1 MNQPTGT
8 SQYKLTD
15 LVDISTLGEILD
27 NLYVAAH
34 IPSAIID
41 MEGNFLTGAGWQR
54 ICLNFHRKNPETA
67 KLCKQSDTL
76 IWDEIGAGKPYVI
89 YDCPLGLVD
98 SCCPVIIEGRH
109 LANVFTGQMLHT
121 PPDDE
126 MIDHFRMQARQ
137 YGFDEKAYL
146 EALSEVPVFSPE
158 KHKAIL
164 DLLSQLAGQIAQ
176 MGLNNLRILEQKKK
190 LEESEELYRSLF
202 QTNRSTMLIVNP
214 ATGDIVD
221 ANPAACVF
229 YGYSR
234 EEITG
239 KKIFDINMLTKDQ
252 IQRDLQR
259 AREEEHQHFYFR
271 HRLADGE
278 IRDVEVY
285 AGPITRHGEELLY
298 SIIHDITD
306 RKRAENAIRKS
317 EEQWDRTFNSF
328 ADIVTLQ
335 DVDFRL
341 VKVNQAVCDYLA
353 VSRREIV
360 GRYCYELFHGVEEPC
375 HDCPLLKTKETFEP
389 YSREM
394 YHEKL
399 GKTFLVSAA
408 PVFNEQGKLEYVAHV
423 AKDITQQKQL
433 EDELFQAHKLEAI
446 GTLAGGIAHDFNNI
460 LSAIIGY
467 AEFIQMEVPPESQS
481 GKDVRVLIEATRR
494 ATDLVKQILTFSHKS
509 GTKKRPLRPYLIVRE
524 ALKMIRATMPT
535 SIVIEKHIDPDCG
548 TILVNP
554 TQLHQIIVNLCTNAR
569 QAMAD
574 EKGILRVDLKS
585 IELHEPV
592 LPRGQETAEEGRFV
606 VLRVSDT
613 GCGMDTEMLSHIFEP
628 YFTTKDKGKGTGLGL
643 SVVHGIVQEC
653 RGFLEVES
661 HAGRGSTFTVY
672 LPAID
677 QQPETEPVQVVDQG
691 QADLVEGVR
700 VLVVDDEPQLVRIQ
714 EERLRR
720 RGYQVTALTD
730 SREALSIFR
739 EQPDRFD
746 LLLTDQTMPV
756 LTGADLAQAV
766 LELNPSLPIILC
778 TGYSDTIPEEKALA
792 LGIKKY
798 FTKPVSEAEL
808 FDAIRRLLKK

>member
-8 SQYKLTD
+8 PQYKLTD

-27 NLYVAAH
+27 NLYTAAH

-54 ICLNFHRKNPETA
+54 ICLDFHRKNTETE
-67 KLCKQSDTL
+67 KLCKQSDTH
-76 IWDEIGAGKPYVI
+76 IWDEISTGKPYVI
-89 YDCPLGLVD
+89 YECPLGLVD

-109 LANVFTGQMLHT
+109 LANVFTGQMLHSPLT
-121 PPDDE
+121 DE
-126 MIDHFRMQARQ
+126 VIDQFRLQARQ
-137 YGFDEKAYL
+137 YGFVENEYL
-146 EALSEVPVFSPE
+146 EALSEVPVFSP
-158 KHKAIL
+158 KRHKALL

-176 MGLNNLRILEQKKK
+176 MGLNNLRIQEQKQR
-190 LEESEELYRSLF
+190 LQESEELYRSLF

-252 IQRDLQR
+252 IQKNLQK
-259 AREEEHQHFYFR
+259 AREEQRQHFYFR

-341 VKVNQAVCDYLA
+341 VKVNQAVCEHLDA
-353 VSRREIV
+353 PRKEIL
-360 GRYCYELFHGVEEPC
+360 GRYCYELFHGVEKPC
-375 HDCPLLKTKETFEP
+375 LDCPLLDTQESLEP
-389 YSREM
+389 CSREM
-394 YHEKL
+394 RHEKM

-408 PVFNEQGKLEYVAHV
+408 PVFDEQGKLEYLAHV

-433 EDELFQAHKLEAI
+433 EAELFQAHKLEAV

-481 GKDVRVLIEATRR
+481 GKDVRVLIGATRR

-524 ALKMIRATMPT
+524 ALKMVRATMPA

-548 TILVNP
+548 TILVDP

-574 EKGILRVDLKS
+574 EKGFLRVDLYAR
-585 IELHEPV
+585 ELSDLALPPV
-592 LPRGQETAEEGRFV
+592 QEGAGGRFV
-606 VLRVSDT
+606 VLAVSDT
-613 GCGMDTEMLSHIFEP
+613 GCGMDTETLNHIFEP

-661 HAGRGSTFTVY
+661 HVGRGSTFTVY

-677 QQPETEPVQVVDQG
+677 ELPEMEPVQVVDQG

-700 VLVVDDEPQLVRIQ
+700 VLVVDDEPQLVSIQ
-714 EERLRR
+714 EERLKR

-730 SREALSIFR
+730 SQEALSIFR

-766 LELNPSLPIILC
+766 LELNPALPIILC
-778 TGYSDTIPEEKALA
+778 TGYSDTFPEEKALA

-808 FDAIRRLLKK
+808 FDAVRRLLKK

>member
-1 MNQPTGT
+1 
-8 SQYKLTD
+8 
-15 LVDISTLGEILD
+15 
-27 NLYVAAH
+27 
-34 IPSAIID
+34 
-41 MEGNFLTGAGWQR
+41 
-54 ICLNFHRKNPETA
+54 
-67 KLCKQSDTL
+67 
-76 IWDEIGAGKPYVI
+76 
-89 YDCPLGLVD
+89 
-98 SCCPVIIEGRH
+98 
-109 LANVFTGQMLHT
+109 
-121 PPDDE
+121 
-126 MIDHFRMQARQ
+126 
-137 YGFDEKAYL
+137 
-146 EALSEVPVFSPE
+146 
-158 KHKAIL
+158 
-164 DLLSQLAGQIAQ
+164 
-176 MGLNNLRILEQKKK
+176 
-190 LEESEELYRSLF
+190 
-202 QTNRSTMLIVNP
+202 
-214 ATGDIVD
+214 
-221 ANPAACVF
+221 
-229 YGYSR
+229 
-234 EEITG
+234 
-239 KKIFDINMLTKDQ
+239 IFDINMLTKDQ
-252 IQRDLQR
+252 IQKDLQR
-259 AREEEHQHFYFR
+259 AWQKQHQHFYFR

-335 DVDFRL
+335 DIDFRL
-341 VKVNQAVCDYLA
+341 VKVNQAVCDYLN
-353 VSRREIV
+353 VSRKEIV
-360 GRYCYELFHGVEEPC
+360 GRYCYELFHGAGEPC
-375 HDCPLLKTKETFEP
+375 HDCPLLETKETFEP

-394 YHEKL
+394 RHEKL
-399 GKTFLVSAA
+399 EKTFLVSAA
-408 PVFNEQGKLEYVAHV
+408 PVFDEQGKLEYIAHV

-433 EDELFQAHKLEAI
+433 EAELFQAHKLEAV

-509 GTKKRPLRPYLIVRE
+509 GTKKHPLRPYLIVRE

-535 SIVIEKHIDPDCG
+535 SIAIEKHIDPDCG

-574 EKGILRVDLKS
+574 EKGFLHVDLYS
-585 IELHEPV
+585 RELSDLALPPGHE
-592 LPRGQETAEEGRFV
+592 GAGGRFV
-606 VLRVSDT
+606 VLAVSDT
-613 GCGMDTEMLSHIFEP
+613 GCGMDTETLNHIFEP

-661 HAGRGSTFTVY
+661 QVGRGSTLTVY

-677 QQPETEPVQVVDQG
+677 ELPETEPVQEVVQG
-691 QADLVEGVR
+691 QADLVEEVR

-714 EERLRR
+714 EERLKS
-720 RGYQVTALTD
+720 RGYLVTALTD
-730 SREALSIFR
+730 SQEALSLFR

-756 LTGADLAQAV
+756 LTGADLARAV
-766 LELNPSLPIILC
+766 LELNPDLPIILC
-778 TGYSDTIPEEKALA
+778 TGYSDTLPEKKALA

-808 FDAIRRLLKK
+808 LDAIRRLLKK